1 MPQRLERTARAL
13 CIALN
18 SALFLLSILLIA
30 FVFLAAINAPKPD
43 ISPQPLNSYPQ
54 YIVTVLLIASYS
66 CCLFLLN
73 AVGFVAVC
81 LPGSFLMSIH
91 ILGQVAMIVAQ
102 LIAVA
107 FTLTVRQR
115 LHLKLEDAWR
125 DQPGCG
131 KNGECQPVRRFLYS
145 ESLLIWIFCVFLF
158 VQVIHLIASA
168 IVCEIRSHT
177 ERRRLLKES
186 EEEEDDD

>member
-1 MPQRLERTARAL
+1 M
-13 CIALN
+13 
-18 SALFLLSILLIA
+18 
-30 FVFLAAINAPKPD
+30 
-43 ISPQPLNSYPQ
+43 
-54 YIVTVLLIASYS
+54 
-66 CCLFLLN
+66 LN
-73 AVGFVAVC
+73 AGRSQSQSSLNRVPKII
-81 LPGSFLMSIH
+81 PGLH

-145 ESLLIWIFCVFLF
+145 ESLLIWIFCV
-158 VQVIHLIASA
+158 IHLIASA